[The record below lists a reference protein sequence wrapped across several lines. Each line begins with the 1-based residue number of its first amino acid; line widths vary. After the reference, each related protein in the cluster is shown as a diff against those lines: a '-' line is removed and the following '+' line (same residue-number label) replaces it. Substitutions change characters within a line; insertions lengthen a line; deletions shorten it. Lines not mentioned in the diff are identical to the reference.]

1 MYINIIYIAYIWL
14 DTNMNAR
21 YEYEYTDGYEYVYE
35 LIKTKRKKT
44 RNIGKKG
51 K

>member
-21 YEYEYTDGYEYVYE
+21 YEYEYTDYEYVYE
-35 LIKTKRKKT
+35 LIKTKREKT